1 MSVHLI
7 SEAIFHDVSL
17 RFTPSFY
24 FMGTFVVFNYL
35 RVYLIMEFE

>member
-1 MSVHLI
+1 MHLI

-17 RFTPSFY
+17 PFTPFY

-35 RVYLIMEFE
+35 RVLLIM